1 MQTFGA
7 QSQRVFFSFLFVPPA
22 ANTSLTIVESHSFRI
37 LRLIRN
43 EKNKRS
49 VYDSVNNFW
58 KLVYV
63 TLMIQNLKIYVNM
76 F

>member
-49 VYDSVNNFW
+49 VYDSVNT
-58 KLVYV
+58 
-63 TLMIQNLKIYVNM
+63 TLMIQNIKIYVNM
-76 F
+76 LK